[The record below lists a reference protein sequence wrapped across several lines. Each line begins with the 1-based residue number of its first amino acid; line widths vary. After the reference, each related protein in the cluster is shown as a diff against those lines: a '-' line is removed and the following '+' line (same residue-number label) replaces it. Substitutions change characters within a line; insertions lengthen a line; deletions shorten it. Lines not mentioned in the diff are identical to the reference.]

1 MKMSGKKVIVFIV
14 LAAAVALAYQL
25 PYLRYNFY
33 QQMMDGLALT
43 DLQIG
48 LIGSAVSLTSTLCYP
63 IGGVLADKVN
73 CKTLIVIT
81 FASFTLLSVW
91 FAFAQGFIQLM
102 IIHILFAFF
111 GIATLWSAYL
121 TAVRGLADEKSQSKI
136 FGWNEGTRGI
146 IQFLTSLAIVAL
158 MAVALNVVA
167 PNGGYADSAAL
178 QVAAE
183 TDPTALALFSEGS
196 ANGFRYV
203 MLFAAGVCA
212 IFTILAVI
220 FMDGK
225 KKQAADAAASAEPVV
240 EQKKYTV
247 GEVLKNPGVW
257 IVMLLIMFAYL
268 FWTIGNS
275 YLTQYTTDVLGL
287 DSGTA
292 STIGTV
298 RTYLIVAVAGFL
310 GGIVLDKFPYKGRSF
325 VVLLVVDTVLV
336 IVVMLTG
343 SQLALCV
350 AITICISFI
359 SNIMKTTYWST
370 MGDAGIPAAMTPLAT
385 GIISFIAFIP
395 DWIYPTVFGG
405 MLDSARAA
413 DGGVA
418 GAAVQGTY
426 MTIFVILIISG
437 IIGMIIAFIL
447 WKRTLKL
454 EAAGEIEIDH
464 GKKAKA

>member
-1 MKMSGKKVIVFIV
+1 MKMSGRKVVVFVV

-48 LIGSAVSLTSTLCYP
+48 LIGSTVSLVSTLCYP
-63 IGGVLADKVN
+63 IGGVIADKFS
-73 CKTLIVIT
+73 CKSLIVLT
-81 FASFTLLSVW
+81 FGSFTVLSIW
-91 FAFAQGFIQLM
+91 FAFAQGFVQLV
-102 IIHILFAFF
+102 IIHALFAFF

-146 IQFLTSLAIVAL
+146 IQFVTSLAIVAL
-158 MAVALNVVA
+158 MGVALNVA
-167 PNGGYADSAAL
+167 AASGGYADATALQTAAASGTDAVALADFSAGSAA
-178 QVAAE
+178 
-183 TDPTALALFSEGS
+183 
-196 ANGFRYV
+196 GFRYV
-203 MLFAAGVCA
+203 MLFAAALCA
-212 IFTILAVI
+212 IFMVLAII
-220 FMDGK
+220 FMDSNK
-225 KKQAADAAASAEPVV
+225 KENKVADTDAQNQPAV
-240 EQKKYTV
+240 EEKKYGV
-247 GEVLKNPGVW
+247 VDVIKNPGVW
-257 IVMLLIMFAYL
+257 IVMLLIMFSYM

-325 VVLLVVDTVLV
+325 VVLLAVDTILV

-343 SQLALCV
+343 SQLAICV
-350 AITICISFI
+350 AITIAISFI

-370 MGDAGIPAAMTPLAT
+370 MGEAGIPAAMTPLAT
-385 GIISFIAFIP
+385 GVISFIAFIP

-413 DGGVA
+413 DGGAA

-426 MTIFVILIISG
+426 MTIFIILIICG
-437 IIGMIIAFIL
+437 IIGMIVAFML
-447 WKRTLKL
+447 WKRTKKL
-454 EAAGEIEIDH
+454 EAEGLL
-464 GKKAKA
+464 